1 MLANLKSLLAIMRPD
16 CVGHGVDG
24 FASAKGQRELWGCF
38 EFWRVIKR
46 RVEGGKWVSPAV
58 VRVNTSRRLE
68 LKSHCSRL
76 TLSFTKRH
84 DEARRV
90 CTFLNCLSYDAF
102 GSNEK
107 FVSRSPLRRM
117 KSEGRA
123 LGAFPF
129 VNSFLFNLIF
139 TFCTPLIIRVSSSQW
154 KRSRFSSATM

>member
-1 MLANLKSLLAIMRPD
+1 MRPD
-16 CVGHGVDG
+16 CAGHGELTTLS
-24 FASAKGQRELWGCF
+24 ASKGGQCRSGGAL
-38 EFWRVIKR
+38 RTLK
-46 RVEGGKWVSPAV
+46 GGKWVS
-58 VRVNTSRRLE
+58 RE
-68 LKSHCSRL
+68 LSPPLDALKIKSHCTRL

-107 FVSRSPLRRM
+107 FVSRPLRRM

-129 VNSFLFNLIF
+129 DNSFLFDLIF
-139 TFCTPLIIRVSSSQW
+139 TFNTYYARFHSAIEAAFLQQCKGFGCLNFRVYLQRRRE
-154 KRSRFSSATM
+154 K